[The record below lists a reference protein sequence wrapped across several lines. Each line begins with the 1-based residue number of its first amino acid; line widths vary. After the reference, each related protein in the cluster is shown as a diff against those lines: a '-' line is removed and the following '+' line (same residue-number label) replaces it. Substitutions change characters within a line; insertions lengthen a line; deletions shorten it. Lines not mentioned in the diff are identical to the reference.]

1 MSYKEVLCMQEF
13 GQLTI
18 EIFSFPNSFKFT
30 VPYGL
35 HYNKHFKW
43 KLYGEESD
51 SMRSHSEHLLRFLKI
66 LIDLVGG

>member
-1 MSYKEVLCMQEF
+1 MQQF

-30 VPYGL
+30 VRYGL

-43 KLYGEESD
+43 KLYEEESV